1 VPQTPPEPTPT
12 DNELAKAAI
21 TESFDRSAATY
32 EETGVAFF
40 APLGAELVARAAPK
54 PGESVLDL
62 GCGRGHC
69 LFPAAEAVGP
79 SGRVVGTDLS
89 PLMVELCAA
98 DAAARGLAHV
108 RVELGDAGEPAFPA
122 ASFDLVTA
130 GLVMFFVLEPRPA
143 MRRVAEVL
151 RPGGRFAMT
160 TFGPPDPKFAE
171 TMTILFSHRV
181 GPPWA
186 VSEDKPFEDAESI
199 TAMLT
204 DAGFVD
210 VRVEEVA
217 RDTWFA
223 DVEQYWAWL
232 GSHGGRILID
242 QLTPDQFAAARAE
255 ADAALAPH
263 LEPDG
268 RLVTRSLIRFTTAAV
283 PGGRG

>member
-1 VPQTPPEPTPT
+1 MPETPT

-21 TESFDRSAATY
+21 TASFDRSAATY

-79 SGRVVGTDLS
+79 AGRVVGTDLS

-98 DAAARGLAHV
+98 DAAARGLENV
-108 RVELGDAGEPAFPA
+108 RVEIGDAGAPDYPAG
-122 ASFDLVTA
+122 SFDLVTA

-143 MRRVAEVL
+143 MRAVAAVL

-171 TMTILFSHRV
+171 TMKILYSHRV

-186 VSEDKPFEDAESI
+186 VNEDKPFEDADSI
-199 TAMLT
+199 AEMLT
-204 DAGFVD
+204 DAGFID
-210 VRVEEVA
+210 VRTEDVA
-217 RDTWFA
+217 RDSAFT
-223 DVEQYWAWL
+223 DVDQYWAWL

-242 QLTPDQFAAARAE
+242 QLDADQFVAARAE

-263 LEPDG
+263 LAPDG
-268 RLVTRSLIRFTTAAV
+268 SLVTRSLVRFTTASV
-283 PGGRG
+283 PG